1 MLIRVVA
8 LFLLVILVLT
18 GRLWAEFNPLDNV
31 RAGAALLFDVKS
43 RRILYARNIHTPL
56 PPASTTKIM
65 TALVA
70 YEANGGLG
78 GNVRIE
84 RADTQVVPTYIPL
97 MAGETVPFRTL
108 LRCLLVSSSND
119 AALAVARHVGGSVP
133 VFVEMMNK
141 RAREM
146 GCSRTRF
153 MNPHGLPAEGQL
165 TTASDL
171 LIIFQHALRYAELR
185 EMMSTMGFYVQTR
198 AGRRYMKNHNI
209 LLGRYYGMGPA
220 KTGWTRSSR
229 HTYAASATREGREIH
244 LIILNSPDKWS
255 DARELFDFGFFRTL
269 GTSVPQL
276 TSVYGGAVV
285 EPVFGRKGSTTEML
299 APNRPS
305 IVQRQGERAVIP

>member
-1 MLIRVVA
+1 MLHLKIA
-8 LFLLVILVLT
+8 LIILLVSTLATPLC
-18 GRLWAEFNPLDNV
+18 AEFNPLDNV
-31 RAGAALLFDVKS
+31 RAEAALLFDVKS
-43 RRILYARNIHTPL
+43 RKVLYARNIHTPL

-70 YEANGGLG
+70 YEANRGLD
-78 GNVRIE
+78 GNVTITRS
-84 RADTQVVPTYIPL
+84 DTQVVPTHIPL
-97 MAGETVPFRTL
+97 IPGETVPLRTL
-108 LRCLLVSSSND
+108 VRSLLVSSSND
-119 AALAVARHVGGSVP
+119 AAQAIARHIAGSVP
-133 VFVEMMNK
+133 AFANMMNK
-141 RAREM
+141 KAREI

-153 MNPHGLPAEGQL
+153 INPHGLPAEGQL

-171 LIIFQHALRYAELR
+171 LIIFQHALRYPELR
-185 EMMSTMGFYVQTR
+185 EMMTTTGFHLQTR
-198 AGRRYMKNHNI
+198 SGRRYMKNHNL

-269 GTSVPQL
+269 GTSIPQY
-276 TSVYGGAVV
+276 TSIYNQAS
-285 EPVFGRKGSTTEML
+285 PYSTSGHKRLSTETL

-305 IVQRQGERAVIP
+305 IARQLNNDPIIP